1 MNILRI
7 LISIALATV
16 MLKITIADA
25 AQRSSTVSRPADAK
39 WVERGRYLVKIAG
52 CNDCHTAGYAMA
64 GGNVPEKTWLTGD
77 QLGWRGP
84 WGTTYPRNLRIFMG
98 TLSEDQWVKVA
109 HTTQFRPPMPWFA
122 LRDMS
127 EPDLRAI
134 YRFVQY
140 LGPGGEQAPAY
151 LPPDHE
157 PDGPV
162 VNFPIP
168 PK

>member
-16 MLKITIADA
+16 MLKITLADA
-25 AQRSSTVSRPADAK
+25 AERASAVSRPADAK
-39 WVERGRYLVKIAG
+39 WIERGRYLVKIAG
-52 CNDCHTAGYAMA
+52 CNDCHTTGYAQT
-64 GGNVPEKTWLTGD
+64 GGNVPEKAWLTGD

-84 WGTTYPRNLRIFMG
+84 WGTTYPRNLRIFMTG
-98 TLSEDQWVKVA
+98 LSEDQWVRVA

-122 LRDMS
+122 LRDMTD
-127 EPDLRAI
+127 PDLRAI

-151 LPPDHE
+151 LPPDRE

-162 VNFPIP
+162 ISFPLP